1 MIWLYLYNLFGIL
14 LLEGYRMTNYFWV
27 NTYIIAK
34 QNIYPNIR
42 CYRAKGCYLSGVIIN
57 E

>member
-27 NTYIIAK
+27 NSYIIAYIIAK
-34 QNIYPNIR
+34 Q
-42 CYRAKGCYLSGVIIN
+42 KYLSKYPLL
-57 E
+57 

>member
-34 QNIYPNIR
+34 Q
-42 CYRAKGCYLSGVIIN
+42 KYLSKYPLF
-57 E
+57 